1 MLIKNIK
8 QWIKREKVL
17 YDFIKNKRAQR
28 LYVLSKMNAPDIVIQ
43 KEKELLKQTFLTYLI
58 NKFVKNF

>member
-43 KEKELLKQTFLTYLI
+43 KEKELL
-58 NKFVKNF
+58 NKLF